1 VPSSTTEDLATTQ
14 PSHPHSNTPF
24 RQKDIFTM
32 EKGSSNTVTVPPAD
46 VDEIPQNN
54 PTLRPR
60 AKSISGSRKPRRSIS
75 NPPSP
80 LKVNGVVQLE
90 LTDSMEQQI
99 RDEKDLSY
107 ETHSDVSADGDNVIL
122 EGTDDGEEEEDE
134 EDEGDSDVE
143 FDEEVL
149 KKIYSTTEWSHPP
162 QASSSTYAKGTHVA
176 HLFDHEGEEEEEE
189 GKEDGLS
196 SPVGENDGNDDD
208 QSFPPPPEKN
218 ASMAG
223 LGLSGEEGKAL
234 RALINP
240 RQDLTQMSR
249 DAEKELNT
257 EKRLTFGPGAAQY
270 HPWSSRVDAG
280 INSRLAN
287 EKRGDDIYFIGIID
301 ILQQYN
307 ASKRFETFFK
317 VHHLL
322 LTSFSSLSLSLF
334 VFHRASLTTAHK
346 SVQWILFLMQSDLLL
361 S

>member
-1 VPSSTTEDLATTQ
+1 M
-14 PSHPHSNTPF
+14 
-24 RQKDIFTM
+24 FTM

-46 VDEIPQNN
+46 VEELPQNN
-54 PTLRPR
+54 PALRPR
-60 AKSISGSRKPRRSIS
+60 AKSITGSRSKPRRSTS

-90 LTDSMEQQI
+90 LSDAMEQQI
-99 RDEKDLSY
+99 RDDNRDGQSY
-107 ETHSDVSADGDNVIL
+107 ETHSDISEGDVIL

-149 KKIYSTTEWSHPP
+149 KKIYSSTDWHTHPSGSNS
-162 QASSSTYAKGTHVA
+162 ALKGTNLA
-176 HLFDHEGEEEEEE
+176 QLFNHDDDEEE
-189 GKEDGLS
+189 GEDEGKEYTLS
-196 SPVGENDGNDDD
+196 SPVKSGRIGDDNEEGDD
-208 QSFPPPPEKN
+208 QSFPPPVEKN
-218 ASMAG
+218 SSMAG

-249 DAEKELNT
+249 DAEKEMNS

-280 INSRLAN
+280 INSRLEN
-287 EKRGDDIYFIGIID
+287 EKRGDDIYFVGIID

-307 ASKRFETFFK
+307 ASKRAETFFK
-317 VHHLL
+317 VHHSLFLL
-322 LTSFSSLSLSLF
+322 PSLTHFSLSLFSLSLSPSLSLSLSHTHF
-334 VFHRASLTTAHK
+334 SVFLSLPLSRAVTGFHE
-346 SVQWILFLMQSDLLL
+346 
-361 S
+361 